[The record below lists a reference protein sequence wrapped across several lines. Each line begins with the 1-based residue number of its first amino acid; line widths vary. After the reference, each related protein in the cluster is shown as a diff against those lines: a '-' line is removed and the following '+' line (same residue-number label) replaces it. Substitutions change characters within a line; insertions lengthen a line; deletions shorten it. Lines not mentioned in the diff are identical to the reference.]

1 MIYFLEGNIDV
12 ITPTSIIIN
21 CNGIGYKATI
31 SLQTF
36 TQFQNQKNIRLL
48 TEPII
53 REDAH
58 LLFGFSTED
67 ERNFFRLLIS
77 VNGVGPSSAI
87 MLLST
92 LSLDEIASSIASNNS
107 AQLQKVK
114 GIGLKT
120 AQRIIVDLQD
130 KLSHFSSSEQNSFV
144 LSENKIKNDALSA
157 LEALGISKKLTE
169 KVVDK
174 IIDTQPNLELEELIK
189 QVLKK
194 L

>member
-1 MIYFLEGNIDV
+1 MIYFLEGNVDL
-12 ITPTSIIIN
+12 ITPAFIVVS
-21 CNGIGYKATI
+21 CNGVGYKATI

-36 TQFQNQKNIRLL
+36 SQFQNQKTVKLL

-67 ERNFFRLLIS
+67 ERNFFKLLIS

-92 LSLDEIASSIASNNS
+92 LSLDEIALAIASKNS

-120 AQRIIVDLQD
+120 AQRIIIDLQD
-130 KLSHFSSSEQNSFV
+130 KMNNFSSSEQNSFL

-169 KVVDK
+169 KTMDK
-174 IIDTQPNLELEELIK
+174 IIDTQPNIELEELIK